1 MRRENREKTGKDTE
15 VTGTRNTGT
24 DNKEKSER
32 IAKSVD
38 KSFCVYAIVM

>member
-15 VTGTRNTGT
+15 ETGTRNTDT